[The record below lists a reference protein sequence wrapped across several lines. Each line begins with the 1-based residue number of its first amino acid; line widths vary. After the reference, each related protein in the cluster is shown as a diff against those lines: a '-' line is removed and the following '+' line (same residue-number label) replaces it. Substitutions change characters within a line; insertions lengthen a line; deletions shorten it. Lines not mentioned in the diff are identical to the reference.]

1 MGGEGIS
8 QMNQLG
14 FGAQGPY
21 SSRCAPGEGSVPT
34 FAGTS
39 AEGVG

>member
-21 SSRCAPGEGSVPT
+21 SSRCAPGEGSIPT

>member
-1 MGGEGIS
+1 MGGEGVS

-14 FGAQGPY
+14 FGAQGPD
-21 SSRCAPGEGSVPT
+21 SSRCAPGEGGTPT